1 MGLLMNMSKTLNGCF
16 AGMVLVSLSLWLLA
30 RWTAQELSLVYGE
43 LLGGAGLPAMT
54 EVALNFGCWAFLG
67 HAFAV
72 ALSWVTLLRGQGQEQ
87 TAHFLLHGLAATQV
101 GLLVMVMMG
110 AVLPLFT
117 ITTQLGSAG

>member
-54 EVALNFGCWAFLG
+54 EVALNFGGWAFLG